1 MQTQFSTSQHNIGQ
15 SRLHLQ
21 RWRCQCLSQREKVQ
35 VALARINPSRQ
46 NPLRC
51 NLCHS
56 NRRLLLLCHLRR
68 CFADGNIQN
77 TIPGNSFS
85 DSVRQRCPQHQ
96 KQHLARQLRR
106 QAIVFKGPSL
116 LQEIRTLCRF
126 AQHCSRHNIRMPP
139 GICCFSIHIRLL
151 ASFDHRIDHHH
162 HQRNAMKSKNQ
173 TFDKMTEVWSLSL
186 PSPTKDVTNAVSITS
201 SLSGFPHSLEI
212 QAAGLAYFQLMED
225 MDDLDTSTDEDGV
238 SSSSASKEADS
249 QFSSKVLADKYYVSS
264 SKNYY
269 ELLGLQE
276 DAETRYTYDEIKSA
290 YRKQVLLHH
299 PDKQRQQSETTK
311 PEPED
316 NELANK
322 AEQTAEGDDDEDP
335 QVKLFRDIQ
344 EAFECLSNPH
354 ARRVYES
361 QRPFDDRIPR
371 AGPMDENDFYETYGP
386 VFARNG
392 KFSCKRPVPSLGDE
406 STPYEQVDDFY
417 VFWFHFETW
426 RDFSE
431 YYEFQLEDAEDRDE
445 KRWMAVQNTADGK
458 RMLKKEKK
466 RIRQLTE
473 QAFSIDPRLR
483 RREQQRKEAREKAVE
498 ERRLKK
504 EKAKREKEEAE
515 AERKRIEEKELKEK
529 KAITKKLD
537 KRAKNARRK
546 IRKSVTAALEDSEVQ
561 DQDLIACAGSD
572 DNVALLTK
580 NLPLESMEQLVEEF
594 QTNGNM
600 AGLTKFQQ
608 LVDELNQD
616 KQEAV
621 EKIEQAKPQSKAEK
635 IISNEDNWSIEE
647 MGKFAKAIRKYV
659 VHSSSVLTT
668 HKGTYLI
675 HHLSISTFFA
685 HCLLLHFLNSDLI
698 SQSKHKHTSLN
709 IHLNHSFPLPP
720 PLPRFPIVPRWLPKQ
735 ISRYRQL
742 HGNTQ

>member
-1 MQTQFSTSQHNIGQ
+1 MHKMNRAFHSQST
-15 SRLHLQ
+15 LPLPT
-21 RWRCQCLSQREKVQ
+21 L
-35 VALARINPSRQ
+35 LPPS
-46 NPLRC
+46 
-51 NLCHS
+51 
-56 NRRLLLLCHLRR
+56 
-68 CFADGNIQN
+68 
-77 TIPGNSFS
+77 IP
-85 DSVRQRCPQHQ
+85 
-96 KQHLARQLRR
+96 
-106 QAIVFKGPSL
+106 
-116 LQEIRTLCRF
+116 
-126 AQHCSRHNIRMPP
+126 
-139 GICCFSIHIRLL
+139 
-151 ASFDHRIDHHH
+151 
-162 HQRNAMKSKNQ
+162 
-173 TFDKMTEVWSLSL
+173 
-186 PSPTKDVTNAVSITS
+186 TNA
-201 SLSGFPHSLEI
+201 
-212 QAAGLAYFQLMED
+212 D
-225 MDDLDTSTDEDGV
+225 
-238 SSSSASKEADS
+238 
-249 QFSSKVLADKYYVSS
+249 
-264 SKNYY
+264 
-269 ELLGLQE
+269 
-276 DAETRYTYDEIKSA
+276 
-290 YRKQVLLHH
+290 RKQVLLHH

-647 MGKFAKAIRKYV
+647 MGKFAKAIRKYPGGSQNRYLAIANYMGTRSEDEV
-659 VHSSSVLTT
+659 IEKYRSFRGAEMTKMLNQVKESSSSFERFATTKKNKHQDKIALMTERQADIDRLNNDKLVRLQQEGVLESTSTADISSSTTSTTTTSPSSESKKSKSKSKKSKSKKSKSKESSSESSSESTDSTSSTDTTTTTTSSSSSSSSTTETTTTSSSSSDDWTTDQLQAFQAALQT
-668 HKGTYLI
+668 HKGVKNQKEKWI
-675 HHLSISTFFA
+675 AIA
-685 HCLLLHFLNSDLI
+685 AD
-698 SQSKHKHTSLN
+698 
-709 IHLNHSFPLPP
+709 
-720 PLPRFPIVPRWLPKQ
+720 VPGKKPSECVNKFKALAAAKKAKKQ
-735 ISRYRQL
+735 KEAK
-742 HGNTQ
+742 